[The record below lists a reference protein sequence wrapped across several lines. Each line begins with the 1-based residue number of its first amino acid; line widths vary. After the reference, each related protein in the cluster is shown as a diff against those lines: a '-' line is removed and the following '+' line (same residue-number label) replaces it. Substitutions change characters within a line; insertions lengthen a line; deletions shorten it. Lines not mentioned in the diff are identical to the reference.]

1 VRALARNCDLIL
13 VVGSTNS
20 SNTLRLV
27 EVARREGSRAE
38 LIEDA
43 SEIRLSWLHNVAT
56 IGVTAGASAPEVLVS
71 EVVATLRTLGP
82 ATVTEHRTVEESVQ
96 FSLPRQVR

>member
-1 VRALARNCDLIL
+1 MCGQDHCRS
-13 VVGSTNS
+13 VGRVAELGHKDR
-20 SNTLRLV
+20 TLGF
-27 EVARREGSRAE
+27 EVGRREGCRAE

-43 SEIRLSWLHNVAT
+43 SEIRLSWLDEVT
-56 IGVTAGASAPEVLVS
+56 SIGVTAGASAPESLVR

-82 ATVTEHRTVEESVQ
+82 ATVTEHRTVEETVQ